1 MTEKP
6 VDELSEDEIA
16 KQWDYNVED
25 PRTPRLS
32 APIIKEELIVKEEMA
47 KVKEDGDDK

>member
-16 KQWDYNVED
+16 KQWEYNVED

-32 APIIKEELIVKEEMA
+32 APIVKEEMA
-47 KVKEDGDDK
+47 QIKEDGDDK

>member
-16 KQWDYNVED
+16 KQWEYNVED

-32 APIIKEELIVKEEMA
+32 PPIVKQDLTQN
-47 KVKEDGDDK
+47 KEDGDGK